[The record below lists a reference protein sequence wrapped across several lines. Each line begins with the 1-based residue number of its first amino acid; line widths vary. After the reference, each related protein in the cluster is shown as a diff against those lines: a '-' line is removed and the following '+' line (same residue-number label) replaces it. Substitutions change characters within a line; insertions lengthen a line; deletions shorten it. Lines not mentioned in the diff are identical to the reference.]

1 MITIKECQKDQLDL
15 LFETAIQSY
24 NDTYPYLW
32 LDKGAWY
39 INEFYKKENFKNEL
53 SQSNT
58 FYFLVYDTNKI
69 IGYFKLNT
77 NTLPSYPTSHCT
89 EIDKLYLLKG
99 YAGKGIGNT
108 IMEFII
114 SLSEKQH
121 RPVLWLKVM
130 ESSLAKDFY
139 KKKGFIQTDKS
150 YLDYPAMKEEYRS
163 IITMVKE
170 IRY

>member
-1 MITIKECQKDQLDL
+1 MITIKKCQKDQLDL
-15 LFETAIQSY
+15 LFETAVQSY

-39 INEFYKKENFKNEL
+39 LDVFYKKENFKKEL

-58 FYFLVYDTNKI
+58 FYFLVYDTLKI

-77 NTLPSYPTSHCT
+77 SDLASYPASHCT

-114 SLSEKQH
+114 SLSEKQQC
-121 RPVLWLKVM
+121 PVLWLKVM
-130 ESSLAKDFY
+130 ESSPAKYFY
-139 KKKGFIQTDKS
+139 EKQGFLQTDKS
-150 YLDYPAMKEEYRS
+150 YLDYPGMKEEYRS
-163 IITMVKE
+163 IITMMKE
-170 IRY
+170 IKY

>member
-32 LDKGAWY
+32 MDKGTWY
-39 INEFYKKENFKNEL
+39 LDEFYKKENFTKEL

-58 FYFLVYDTNKI
+58 FYFLVYDIRKT
-69 IGYFKLNT
+69 IGYIKLNT
-77 NTLPSYPTSHCT
+77 STLDSYPASYCT

-99 YAGKGIGNT
+99 YTGKGIGNI

-114 SLSEKQH
+114 SLSRKQH

-130 ESSLAKDFY
+130 ENSLAKYFY
-139 KKKGFIQTDKS
+139 EKQGFIQTDKN

-163 IITMVKE
+163 ILTMVKE
-170 IRY
+170 I